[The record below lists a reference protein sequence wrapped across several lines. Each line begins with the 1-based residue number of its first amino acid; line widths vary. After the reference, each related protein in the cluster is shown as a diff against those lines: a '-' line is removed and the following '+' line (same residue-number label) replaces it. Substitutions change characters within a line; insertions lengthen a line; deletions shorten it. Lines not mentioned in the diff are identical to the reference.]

1 MPTRNY
7 TENRMQHTIRNHAA
21 AALMLLPA
29 AFLLTQPAQAQQRA
43 VVAQAS
49 VRAASP
55 DIDRFTVRP
64 QGVLVAGRELR
75 FRVAGSAGAK
85 ATLTIPGVV
94 RNLALK
100 ETRRGVYEGSYTV
113 RRQDDLRAFDHAVA
127 TLRVGP
133 RTTTARIALPET
145 RAERRDNSAPRITQ
159 LSPANGTRVDERGRT
174 FIQARLSDTGTG
186 VDPRSVRLVVDGLDV
201 TGNAHVTADTVAY
214 REELGR
220 GQHRAELVVRDH
232 AGNVNRSAWTF
243 RVV

>member
-1 MPTRNY
+1 MHP
-7 TENRMQHTIRNHAA
+7 TIRNPIA

-29 AFLLTQPAQAQQRA
+29 AFLVAQPAQAQQRA

-49 VRAASP
+49 VRAATP

-64 QGVLVAGRELR
+64 QGVLVPGRELR
-75 FRVAGSAGAK
+75 FRVQGSAGAK

-94 RNLALK
+94 RNLALQ

-113 RRQDDLRAFDHAVA
+113 RRKDDLRAFDHAIA
-127 TLRVGP
+127 TLRAGP
-133 RTTTARIALPET
+133 RTATARVALPET
-145 RAERRDNSAPRITQ
+145 RAERRDNTAPRITQ
-159 LSPANGTRVDERGRT
+159 VTPGNGSRVDERGRT
-174 FIQARLSDTGTG
+174 FIQARLSDVGTG
-186 VDPRSVRLVVDGLDV
+186 VDPQSVRLVVNGLDV
-201 TGNAHVTADTVAY
+201 TGNARITEDTVAY